1 MDNNLTPIQRRLIDR
16 FQHDFPLVSE
26 PFARIAA
33 DLGSTETAVM
43 DALTDLKAK
52 GYLAR
57 IGATYATGRI
67 GASTLAAME
76 VPETELEKVAAK
88 ISHFT
93 EINHNYE
100 REDKLNL
107 WFVVTAADQAQL
119 QATIQNI
126 EHETGLTVHQM
137 PMVEHYR
144 LDLGFALQWN

>member
-1 MDNNLTPIQRRLIDR
+1 MDITLSPIQRRLIDVC
-16 FQHDFPLVSE
+16 QHNFPIE
-26 PFARIAA
+26 PDPYSTLATK
-33 DLGSTETAVM
+33 LGCDEATVI
-43 DALTDLKAK
+43 DAFKDLKAK

-76 VPETELEKVAAK
+76 VPEADIEKVAQK
-88 ISHFT
+88 LGRFT

-107 WFVVTAADQAQL
+107 WFVVTAADQPTL
-119 QATIQNI
+119 TRTIRDI
-126 EHETGLTVHQM
+126 EIVTSLKVHRM

-144 LDLGFALQWN
+144 LDLGFALQ